1 LGEEESNHHHDY
13 LMIRFIRLLNSSFV
27 FRRTRYRSLY
37 KVLSSMVI
45 KKIFRKTQARLA
57 MGSLVVFYW
66 QVDLHDI
73 ENACITTVVEQIED
87 ALLKIA

>member
-1 LGEEESNHHHDY
+1 
-13 LMIRFIRLLNSSFV
+13 
-27 FRRTRYRSLY
+27 
-37 KVLSSMVI
+37 MVI